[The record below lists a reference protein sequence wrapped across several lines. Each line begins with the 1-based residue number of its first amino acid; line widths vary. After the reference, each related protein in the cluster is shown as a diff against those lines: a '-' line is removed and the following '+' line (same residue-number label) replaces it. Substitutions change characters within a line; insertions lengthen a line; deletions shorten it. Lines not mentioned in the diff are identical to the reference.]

1 MTMITRHQTAGFTL
15 IELMITVAIIGILAA
30 LAISAYGVFTVRA
43 RVSEGIVFATRY
55 KAELTDYITANAA
68 LPTADSDYLTN
79 GNGMVNRVKWSK
91 ERGAIEVWFG
101 AKAGGELNGTI
112 LWLMPTIAADS
123 IQWTCRGHSG
133 DGDIKWRIDPIY
145 LPSSCR

>member
-79 GNGMVNRVKWSK
+79 GNGMVNS
-91 ERGAIEVWFG
+91 
-101 AKAGGELNGTI
+101 GEA
-112 LWLMPTIAADS
+112 IAAGAPAAFS
-123 IQWTCRGHSG
+123 VWAEARPHNEGTSHA
-133 DGDIKWRIDPIY
+133 
-145 LPSSCR
+145 

>member
-1 MTMITRHQTAGFTL
+1 MIARLQTAGFTL

-55 KAELTDYITANAA
+55 KAELADYITANSA
-68 LPTADSDYLTN
+68 LPTADNDYLTN
-79 GNGMVNRVKWSK
+79 GNGMVNRVNWSK

-112 LWLMPTIAADS
+112 LWLMPTIADGS
-123 IQWTCRGHSG
+123 VQWTCRGHSG
-133 DGDIKWRIDPIY
+133 AGDIKWRIDPIY